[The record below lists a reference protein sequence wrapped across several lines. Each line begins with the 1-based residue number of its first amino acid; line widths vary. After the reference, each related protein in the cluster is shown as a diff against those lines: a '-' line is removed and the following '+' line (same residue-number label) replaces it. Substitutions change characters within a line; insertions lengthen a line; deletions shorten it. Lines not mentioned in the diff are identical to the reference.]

1 MKPVVWSVPLG
12 LLILVT
18 FCGVVHAKSTSEI
31 PYGVE
36 TQPKTPPANSVEP
49 VGVQLADHTEAEWQE
64 FLSQRRAKKRRLRR
78 QRARKEALRQ
88 KRNKPR
94 RIKSRKSNKT
104 ARSTAI
110 IKPQTNISAPLYDR
124 IEVDFSSKEKPG
136 TLIVKTQT
144 RHLYYII
151 DEQRAI
157 RYGVAVGKEGFA
169 WSGTSKVKRKV
180 EWPKWYPPKEMIRR
194 KPSLKKWK
202 DGQPGGPDN
211 PLGAAA
217 LYLFQ
222 GEKDTLY
229 RIHGTNVPSSIGSAA
244 SSGCIR
250 MRNEDIQE
258 LYNKVSNG
266 TKVIVH

>member
-1 MKPVVWSVPLG
+1 MKTAVWSVLLG
-12 LLILVT
+12 LLVLVT
-18 FCGVVHAKSTSEI
+18 FYGVAHAGFTNEI
-31 PYGVE
+31 PFGVE
-36 TQPKTPPANSVEP
+36 TQPKTPLANSVEP
-49 VGVQLADHTEAEWQE
+49 EGIQLADHTEAEWQE
-64 FLSQRRAKKRRLRR
+64 FLRQRRAKKRRLRR
-78 QRARKEALRQ
+78 QRARKKALQQ
-88 KRNKPR
+88 KRNKSR

-104 ARSTAI
+104 ARLTAEV
-110 IKPQTNISAPLYDR
+110 KPQTRNNTQLYDR
-124 IEVDFSSKEKPG
+124 IEVNFSSEERPG
-136 TLIVKTQT
+136 TLIVETQT

-151 DEQRAI
+151 DGKRAI
-157 RYGVAVGKEGFA
+157 RYGVAVGKAGFA
-169 WSGTSKVKRKV
+169 WSGTSKVQRKV
-180 EWPKWYPPKEMIRR
+180 EWPKWYPPKDMIRR

-258 LYNKVSNG
+258 LYSKVSNG
-266 TKVIVH
+266 TKVIVR